1 MAIPL
6 RQLIPLQQ
14 ARLRRIEIGRYI
26 KLDSGSGYI
35 AVAILCALMGLAL
48 ITQTVRVAQI
58 GSEISAL
65 QKQKTT
71 LVRTQ
76 KDLQVRV
83 AKAQSIPYI
92 LDYVTQNGM
101 VPLSQV
107 EVEYVV
113 LEPSESTAPV
123 DVVTPVR
130 EQRP

>member
-76 KDLQVRV
+76 KDLQLRV
-83 AKAQSIPYI
+83 ANAQSIPYI
-92 LDYVTQNGM
+92 LDYVNKSGM
-101 VPLSQV
+101 VPLDQV
-107 EVEYVV
+107 DVEYVV
-113 LEPSESTAPV
+113 LEPSESAPPGNV
-123 DVVTPVR
+123 LPVVR
-130 EQRP
+130 EQQP

>member
-76 KDLQVRV
+76 KDLQLRV
-83 AKAQSIPYI
+83 ANAQSIPYL
-92 LDYVTQNGM
+92 LDYVNKSGM
-101 VPLSQV
+101 VPLDQV
-107 EVEYVV
+107 DVEYVV
-113 LEPSESTAPV
+113 LEPSESAPPGNV
-123 DVVTPVR
+123 LPVVR
-130 EQRP
+130 EQQP